1 LITNTGKNILG
12 KYLVGQTPAYASYI
26 ALGVGQKP
34 MSELAPE
41 VDYSSQK
48 SLEFEVLRV
57 PISSRGYVYD
67 ENNNPNIVFAAELPT
82 DQRYEFTEVG
92 IYPAKLNSVAG
103 STDSK
108 MIYTFSTSENW
119 EYHSEEKAISVG
131 PAIEQSLDST
141 GNRLVITG
149 KTLQDVTG
157 LESDDDEKLIPFR
170 GTANNDIF
178 SNADRLL
185 RNEKPRFLNSGLF
198 IPGDL
203 SHLESDAGR
212 LSIKEADEEGYYGS
226 HIHLTGLRFNLDR
239 NSSEDELRLAFS
251 VLNKAA
257 SQDEELARVR
267 ILLEFASSDVVNP
280 ENFARVEVDLTGDF
294 DDRYFVFDSKI
305 ADLIKSNTFTW
316 NTVNTVKVYVSTFE
330 LDDEEEVLSNNFY
343 VALDGL
349 RLENLSTN
357 NPLYGLVGYSVVRN
371 LDAAPIS
378 KEIGTNNLME
388 FRFGLEVN

>member
-1 LITNTGKNILG
+1 LITNIGKNILG

-34 MSELAPE
+34 LSELAPE
-41 VDYSSQK
+41 VDYSPQK

-67 ENNNPNIVFAAELPT
+67 EDNNPNIVFAAELPT
-82 DQRYEFTEVG
+82 DQRYDFTEVG
-92 IYPAKLNSVAG
+92 IYPAKLNAVAG
-103 STDSK
+103 SADSK
-108 MIYTFSTSENW
+108 IIYTFSTSENW
-119 EYHSEEKAISVG
+119 EYHSEEKSISVG
-131 PAIEQSLDST
+131 PVIEESLDAN

-149 KTLQDVTG
+149 RTLRDATG
-157 LESDDDEKLIPFR
+157 VSSDDDEKLIPFR

-185 RNEKPRFLNSGLF
+185 RNERPRFLNSALF

-203 SHLESDAGR
+203 SYLDSEDGR
-212 LSIKEADEEGYYGS
+212 IFVKEADEDGYYGS

-251 VLNKAA
+251 VLNKSA
-257 SQDEELARVR
+257 SQDEELERVR
-267 ILLEFASSDVVNP
+267 ILLEFASSDVIDP
-280 ENFARVEVDLTGDF
+280 DNFARVEIDLTGSF
-294 DDRYFVFDSKI
+294 NDRYFVFDSKL
-305 ADLIKSNTFTW
+305 ANLIKSSNFTW
-316 NTVNTVKVYVSTFE
+316 NTVNTVKVYVSAFE
-330 LDDEEEVLSNNFY
+330 LDGEEEVLSDNFY
-343 VALDGL
+343 IALDGL

-371 LDAAPIS
+371 VDAAPIS
-378 KEIGTNNLME
+378 KEIGTNNLIE